1 MHDSGGEGE
10 RGGMTYIVIRRPYA
24 HLEDEVRRVFAGRED
39 VKVIVDRRSGERRA
53 TQQPVKVDQ
62 RRADRRRA
70 REELVEVLIAE
81 GSAGSRP
88 PPQGAESGWAPEA
101 GHPQHQRA
109 APVSRAAGGSAAT
122 TC

>member
-81 GSAGSRP
+81 GSAGSSP
-88 PPQGAESGWAPEA
+88 LHHHAVA
-101 GHPQHQRA
+101 
-109 APVSRAAGGSAAT
+109 AAT
-122 TC
+122 VWPTLPTVATPRLRRTPASPIP

>member
-1 MHDSGGEGE
+1 
-10 RGGMTYIVIRRPYA
+10 MTYIVIRRPYA

-70 REELVEVLIAE
+70 KEELVEVLIAE
-81 GSAGSRP
+81 
-88 PPQGAESGWAPEA
+88 
-101 GHPQHQRA
+101 
-109 APVSRAAGGSAAT
+109 AT
-122 TC
+122 TGPGPLRRGP

>member
-1 MHDSGGEGE
+1 
-10 RGGMTYIVIRRPYA
+10 MTYIVIRRPYA

-70 REELVEVLIAE
+70 KEELVEVLIVE
-81 GSAGSRP
+81 GTAGPRLLD
-88 PPQGAESGWAPEA
+88 QA
-101 GHPQHQRA
+101 
-109 APVSRAAGGSAAT
+109 
-122 TC
+122 